1 MAETASLPHGSPDMG
16 KKSGFQPYRKG
27 GDGSPFPEVRKGM
40 EKGGKMAHYHR
51 QERGWDEF
59 GFNWPYAEGLRRLR
73 EEVLSREDFD
83 PAVLWI
89 WGTMQARAVVRI
101 LEECEASLGE
111 QGQAAVARALVD
123 VGREIGRQ
131 IAEGVEVPE
140 GLSEAELASFCATVI
155 NCIVYASLER
165 PSIDAEDRV
174 SFEILWCPH
183 QDVYTA
189 FDCRVQ
195 RYLVQGMLEALEE
208 RGLLGD
214 WQVRFTSTIPAGAPT
229 CRFELYRAPREGGS
243 DWEEYTRALERK
255 ALEIA
260 SKKGKRGE

>member
-1 MAETASLPHGSPDMG
+1 MS
-16 KKSGFQPYRKG
+16 
-27 GDGSPFPEVRKGM
+27 
-40 EKGGKMAHYHR
+40 HYQR
-51 QERGWDEF
+51 DEEGWQKF
-59 GFNWPYAEGLRRLR
+59 NFNWPYAEGLRRLR
-73 EEVLSREDFD
+73 EKVLAREDFD

-101 LEECEASLGE
+101 LDECEARLGE
-111 QGQAAVARALVD
+111 MGQAAVARALVE
-123 VGREIGRQ
+123 VGKEIGSQ
-131 IAEGVEVPE
+131 IIEGVEIPAD
-140 GLSEAELASFCATVI
+140 LSQAELASFCATVI

-165 PSIDAEDRV
+165 PRIESEDRV

-183 QDVYTA
+183 QDVYSA

-195 RYLVQGMLEALEE
+195 RYLVQGMLEALKE

-229 CRFELYRAPREGGS
+229 CRFELYRASREDLS
-243 DWEEYTRALERK
+243 DWEEYTQSLERK

-260 SKKGKRGE
+260 ASKGREKPEGAK